1 MVGQTVGAANIQTFQ
16 TLFGGFWKIFLCRHC
31 FFAKKIKRDS
41 NQYPRQ
47 SNIPAFTGSQNKLI
61 APIKGILS

>member
-16 TLFGGFWKIFLCRHC
+16 TLFGGFWKIFLCRHY

-47 SNIPAFTGSQNKLI
+47 RRA
-61 APIKGILS
+61 